1 MCRAADPDL
10 AAQTLLTW
18 AAERGLR
25 LEGLEVRAATL
36 EDLFLE
42 HAPTARSTEARFAED
57 ARAGENARS
66 GENSRFA
73 EDAR

>member
-1 MCRAADPDL
+1 M

-18 AAERGLR
+18 AAGLGLR

-42 HAPTARSTEARFAED
+42 LRPEPTP
-57 ARAGENARS
+57 
-66 GENSRFA
+66 
-73 EDAR
+73 